1 MYQNKTI
8 PESEVKEVL
17 TGDSHYTQNEKIQS
31 VSTNVQMFSTYT
43 FDKLYS
49 TITDQILQIWILL
62 GLSFV
67 FLMNLG
73 FIMIEIGTVSNKSVD
88 MIIKKTILSFVVCSL
103 TFYCF
108 GYSFSN

>member
-1 MYQNKTI
+1 M
-8 PESEVKEVL
+8 V
-17 TGDSHYTQNEKIQS
+17 
-31 VSTNVQMFSTYT
+31 
-43 FDKLYS
+43 
-49 TITDQILQIWILL
+49 WILL

-108 GYSFSN
+108 GYSLSNYAYGGFIGTGMYFCAEINTSQML